1 MVPNMTDESE
11 KPRIGV
17 YVCHCG
23 LNIAGV
29 VDVKRVAEYAKSLPN
44 VVVAKDYRYMC
55 SDPGQDLI
63 ADDIKKHDLNRVVVA
78 ACSPNMHEATFRN
91 VLEKAGVN
99 PYLVEMANIR
109 EHCSWV
115 HREEPEKATEKSK
128 AITAM
133 AVAKAAGLEPLEV
146 KEVEALKKVLVIGG
160 GIAGIN
166 AALDL
171 AEMGFKVYLIEK
183 NESIGGRMSQLDK
196 TFPTLDCSTCVLG
209 PKMVEIGRNADVEI
223 LTYSEV
229 IQVEGYVGNF
239 RVKVLRKP
247 RYVIPHN
254 CTGCGEC
261 ADACPIDFPNEWNMK
276 LDVRK
281 AISIPFDYAV
291 PLIYTLHKD
300 HCIECYKCVDAC
312 GERRAINFEM
322 EPDEVELEVGAIIV
336 ATGYD
341 PYDPTIDREY
351 GYGVYPNVITGL
363 EMERLLSAA
372 GPTGGRITR
381 PSDLEEPKRI
391 AFVQCVGSRSQR
403 RNPYCSR
410 VCCMYSIKQARQL
423 KEKHP
428 DMDVYIFYMDI
439 RAFGKGFEEFYEQ
452 AGRDYKVQFVRGRV
466 AEIEE
471 NPETHNLIV
480 MAEDTF
486 LGRPVRLEFDMVVLA
501 IALEP
506 NATTEKLSEILR
518 ITRSPDGFFQEA
530 HPKLRPVDTLSAGIF
545 IAGTSQGPKDIP
557 DTVAQAKAAAAS
569 AAALLSKGKIRIDSV
584 VVSVD
589 EELCTGCAK
598 CVDICPF
605 QALSIDEIAQKAKV
619 IEAKCTGCGSC
630 AATCPVG
637 AMQLKHFKDA
647 QVLAMVDAA
656 IPPQK
661 Q

>member
-1 MVPNMTDESE
+1 MTDESE

-29 VDVKRVAEYAKSLPN
+29 VDVKKVAEYAKSLPN
-44 VVVAKDYRYMC
+44 VVLAKDYRYMC

-63 ADDIKKHDLNRVVVA
+63 ADDIKKHNLNRVVVA

-209 PKMVEIGRNADVEI
+209 PKMVEIGRNAEVEI

-239 RVKVLRKP
+239 KVRVLRKP

-261 ADACPIDFPNEWNMK
+261 ADACPIDFPNEWNMR

-312 GERRAINFEM
+312 GERRAINFKM
-322 EPDEVELEVGAIIV
+322 EPEEVELEVGAIIV

-372 GPTGGRITR
+372 GPTGGKITR
-381 PSDLEEPKRI
+381 PSDLKEPKRI

-452 AGRDYKVQFVRGRV
+452 AGREYKVQFVRGRV

-471 NPETHNLIV
+471 DPETHNLIV

-569 AAALLSKGKIRIDSV
+569 AAALLSKGKIRIESV

-630 AATCPVG
+630 ASTCPVG

-656 IPPQK
+656 IPRQR

>member
-1 MVPNMTDESE
+1 MTDESE

>member
-1 MVPNMTDESE
+1 MTEE
-11 KPRIGV
+11 PRIGV

-23 LNIAGV
+23 LNIAAV
-29 VDVKRVAEYAKSLPN
+29 VDVKKVAEFAKSLPN

-55 SDPGQDLI
+55 SDPGQDLVEK
-63 ADDIKKHDLNRVVVA
+63 DIKKHGLNRVVVA
-78 ACSPNMHEATFRN
+78 ACSPNMHEATFRK
-91 VLEKAGVN
+91 VLEKSGLN
-99 PYLVEMANIR
+99 PYLFEMANIR
-109 EHCSWV
+109 EQCSWV
-115 HREEPEKATEKSK
+115 HRDEPQKATEKSK

-133 AVAKAAGLEPLEV
+133 AVAKASGLEPLEI
-146 KEVEALKKVLVIGG
+146 KEVEALKRVLVIGG
-160 GIAGIN
+160 GISGIN

-171 AEMGFKVYLIEK
+171 AEMGFKVYLVEK
-183 NESIGGRMSQLDK
+183 NESIGGHMSQLDK

-209 PKMVEIGRNADVEI
+209 PKMVEIGRHPDVEI
-223 LTYSEV
+223 LAYSEV
-229 IQVEGYVGNF
+229 TQVEGYVGNF
-239 RVKVLRKP
+239 KVKVLKKP

-261 ADACPIDFPNEWNMK
+261 SDACPIDFPNEWNMK
-276 LDVRK
+276 LAVRK

-291 PLIYTLHKD
+291 PLVYTLHKD

-312 GERRAINFEM
+312 GDRQAINFEM
-322 EPDEVELEVGAIIV
+322 EPEEIELEVGAIIV

-341 PYDPTIDREY
+341 PYDPTKDGEY

-372 GPTGGRITR
+372 GPTGGKISR
-381 PSDLEEPKRI
+381 PSDLKEPKRI
-391 AFVQCVGSRSQR
+391 AFVQCVGSRSLR

-439 RAFGKGFEEFYEQ
+439 RAFGKGFEEFYEL
-452 AGRDYKVQFVRGRV
+452 AGREYKVQFVRGRV

-471 NPETHNLIV
+471 DPKTHNLIIR
-480 MAEDTF
+480 AEDTF
-486 LGRPVRLEFDMVVLA
+486 LGRPVQLEFDMVVLA
-501 IALEP
+501 IGLEP
-506 NATTEKLSEILR
+506 HATTEKLSEILR
-518 ITRSPDGFFQEA
+518 IARSPDRFLQEA

-545 IAGTSQGPKDIP
+545 IAGACQGPKDIP
-557 DTVAQAKAAAAS
+557 DSVAQAKAAAAS
-569 AAALLSKGKIRIDSV
+569 AAALLSKGKIRIESV

-605 QALSIDEIAQKAKV
+605 QALSVDEVTQKAKV
-619 IEAKCTGCGSC
+619 IEAKCNGCGSC

-656 IPPQK
+656 IPTQK